1 MIQESP
7 TYMAYNAKLGGW
19 AFSPSYITNADIVYD
34 VSHWT
39 WENISTFMS
48 SIPDSSKIDF
58 LEESGVDIAKTPM
71 KSGDYEES

>member
-34 VSHWT
+34 VSKWT
-39 WENISTFMS
+39 WENIQSFMVH
-48 SIPDSSKIDF
+48 IPDSDKINF
-58 LEESGVDIAKTPM
+58 LEDTGVDIAKNPM

>member
-7 TYMAYNAKLGGW
+7 TYMAYNAKLGAW
-19 AFSPSYITNADIVYD
+19 AFSPSYITGADIVYD

-39 WENISTFMS
+39 WENIQAFMVHIRES
-48 SIPDSSKIDF
+48 DKIDF
-58 LEESGVDIAKTPM
+58 LEANGVQIAKTPM